1 MVLELEENGDLL
13 ENIMTFGRF
22 PEPIVRRLAI

>member
-13 ENIMTFGRF
+13 DNIMRFGRF
-22 PEPIVRRLAI
+22 PEPVVRRLAL

>member
-13 ENIMTFGRF
+13 DNVMRFGRF
-22 PEPIVRRLAI
+22 QEPVVRRIAI

>member
-13 ENIMTFGRF
+13 ENMMRFGRL
-22 PEPIVRRLAI
+22 PEKVVRRLAI